1 MARAILK
8 PELAAWRSVVPS
20 ALFLIERRQPTVAPR
35 TKRIMSEYRRLQDAH
50 RQHYPVF
57 VISND
62 DGVDDAMVQ
71 IHHALDIVFG
81 GA

>member
-1 MARAILK
+1 
-8 PELAAWRSVVPS
+8 
-20 ALFLIERRQPTVAPR
+20 
-35 TKRIMSEYRRLQDAH
+35 MSEYRRLQDAH